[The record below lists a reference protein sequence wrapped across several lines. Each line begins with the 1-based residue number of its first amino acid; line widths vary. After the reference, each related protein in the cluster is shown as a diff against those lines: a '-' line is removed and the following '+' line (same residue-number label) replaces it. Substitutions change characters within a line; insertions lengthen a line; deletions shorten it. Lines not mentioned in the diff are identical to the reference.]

1 MSSFYRVQI
10 VSGVPQRITRLVV
23 HEFELFYE
31 DPGLY
36 TEDKYAEWADS
47 DSESG
52 MWVIEHAVVPPVAHK
67 YRNRDRFSLDCKIVA
82 ELYEKDAV
90 FFHLKWNTA

>member
-1 MSSFYRVQI
+1 MVN
-10 VSGVPQRITRLVV
+10 GVLQPITRLVV

-31 DPGLY
+31 DPGLHI
-36 TEDKYAEWADS
+36 EDKYAEWEN
-47 DSESG
+47 SESG
-52 MWVIEHAVVPPVAHK
+52 RWVIQHSVVPPVAHK
-67 YRNRDRFSLDCKIVA
+67 FRSMERYSLACKIVA